1 MKENDKLNLEKS
13 VIMAYSQ
20 RNRLRSIHG
29 PNRLQS
35 THGPSPTAMIL
46 GYTPDT
52 MGILMNPIKSGQK
65 VDNIFKG
72 SIHQNFDHKNIL

>member
-1 MKENDKLNLEKS
+1 
-13 VIMAYSQ
+13 MAYSQ

-46 GYTPDT
+46 GYTPDND
-52 MGILMNPIKSGQK
+52 GLSDESNQIRPE